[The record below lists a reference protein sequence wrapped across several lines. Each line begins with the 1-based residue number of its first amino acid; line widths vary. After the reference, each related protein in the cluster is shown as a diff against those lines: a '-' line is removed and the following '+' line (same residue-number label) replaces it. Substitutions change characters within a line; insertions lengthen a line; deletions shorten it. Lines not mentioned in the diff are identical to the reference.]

1 MIYDVAAKVVIDTS
15 KEAILR
21 RFLEIELES
30 VELIEELPQEIVS
43 LKRSDFPLLVIQK
56 DGQESIVLIEIQT
69 VFSREFVLRLIDY
82 TVRYMLK
89 YNIEV
94 TPFVLLLKPSSKAT
108 GVYTDKRLIF
118 RYEIVRLWEK
128 KAEDFRGDI
137 TIYPFIPL
145 MDGGLDMLED
155 AEQQLYNDKNLSVE
169 TKADL
174 LTAMAI
180 FTGMRD
186 KELAQ
191 KLMERRRDI
200 MIQSPIY
207 DVIKE
212 EGMKEGVKEG
222 SLKEGREM
230 ILTALDEKFGKL
242 LSDVSETLSN
252 INDTKKLEILLRQ
265 AIRSGSLKE
274 FNQRLEELGRSED

>member
-1 MIYDVAAKVVIDTS
+1 
-15 KEAILR
+15 
-21 RFLEIELES
+21 
-30 VELIEELPQEIVS
+30 
-43 LKRSDFPLLVIQK
+43 
-56 DGQESIVLIEIQT
+56 
-69 VFSREFVLRLIDY
+69 
-82 TVRYMLK
+82 
-89 YNIEV
+89 
-94 TPFVLLLKPSSKAT
+94 
-108 GVYTDKRLIF
+108 
-118 RYEIVRLWEK
+118 
-128 KAEDFRGDI
+128 
-137 TIYPFIPL
+137 L

-155 AEQQLYNDKNLSVE
+155 AEQQLYNDKDLSVE

-191 KLMERRRDI
+191 RLMERRRDI

-207 DVIKE
+207 DIIKG
-212 EGMKEGVKEG
+212 EGMREG

-242 LSDVSETLSN
+242 PSDVPETLSN

-274 FNQRLEELGRSED
+274 FNQKLDELGKHED

>member
-1 MIYDVAAKVVIDTS
+1 
-15 KEAILR
+15 
-21 RFLEIELES
+21 
-30 VELIEELPQEIVS
+30 
-43 LKRSDFPLLVIQK
+43 
-56 DGQESIVLIEIQT
+56 
-69 VFSREFVLRLIDY
+69 
-82 TVRYMLK
+82 
-89 YNIEV
+89 
-94 TPFVLLLKPSSKAT
+94 
-108 GVYTDKRLIF
+108 
-118 RYEIVRLWEK
+118 
-128 KAEDFRGDI
+128 
-137 TIYPFIPL
+137 

-155 AEQQLYNDKNLSVE
+155 AEQQLYNDKDLSVE

-191 KLMERRRDI
+191 KLIERRRDI
-200 MIQSPIY
+200 MIESPIY
-207 DVIKE
+207 DIIKE
-212 EGMKEGVKEG
+212 EGMKEGMKEGVKEG

-252 INDTKKLEILLRQ
+252 INDIKKLEILLRQ

-274 FNQRLEELGRSED
+274 FSQKLDELSRSED

>member
-1 MIYDVAAKVVIDTS
+1 
-15 KEAILR
+15 
-21 RFLEIELES
+21 